1 MNYSRMTTNNAQ
13 AQLEYLI
20 LFAII
25 CAAIIWVYEQGHRD
39 IGTKIADKVNE
50 VDGLLDVPAD

>member
-1 MNYSRMTTNNAQ
+1 MITNKAQ

-25 CAAIIWVYEQGHRD
+25 CAAIIWVYEQGHRG
-39 IGTKIADKVNE
+39 IGSKIADKVRAVE
-50 VDGLLDVPAD
+50 TRLDVPSD